1 MNEIQEYFYR
11 IADDEEVRLDA
22 LDIAEFRNKIFSGY
36 PRNMVIAYEEA
47 DRVELEDRG
56 VKLVQKPEIVE

>member
-1 MNEIQEYFYR
+1 VNKTQEYFYR
-11 IADDEEVRLDA
+11 LADDEEVRLDA

-36 PRNMVIAYEEA
+36 PHNMTIAYEEA